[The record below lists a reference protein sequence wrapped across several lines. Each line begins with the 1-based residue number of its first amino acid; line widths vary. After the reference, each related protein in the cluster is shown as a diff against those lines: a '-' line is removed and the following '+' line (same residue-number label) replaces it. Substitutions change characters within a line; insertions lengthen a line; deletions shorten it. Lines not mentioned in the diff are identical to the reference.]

1 MQFLS
6 RRLTLSTLAVCAL
19 GAFSAFGALAQDY
32 PNKPIRIIAPFPTGT
47 GPDAN
52 TREIAQELSKV
63 LGQTMVVENHG
74 GGGGDAGAFFTGALA
89 VPAGGRRPK
98 AASGQGPFLRLPRA
112 PSEKGLQHDIGAGLA
127 AGVLFEAGCV

>member
-6 RRLTLSTLAVCAL
+6 RRLTLSTLSVCAL

-52 TREIAQELSKV
+52 TREIAQELTKV
-63 LGQTMVVENHG
+63 L
-74 GGGGDAGAFFTGALA
+74 AKPL
-89 VPAGGRRPK
+89 
-98 AASGQGPFLRLPRA
+98 
-112 PSEKGLQHDIGAGLA
+112 
-127 AGVLFEAGCV
+127 